1 MDLCE
6 GTLRPAD
13 GCAYNALLETLRF
26 VCKVTEGVPAA
37 SQISFGLNVQW
48 HHCLDLRGVPWVE
61 RTLSELVF
69 GSLDEL
75 LIGKLC
81 PFKKIKIFRNNP
93 DADEEWEPS
102 PLDTRTREL
111 LPVLL
116 PKLNNQ
122 NMLEIF

>member
-48 HHCLDLRGVPWVE
+48 HHCLDLLGVPWVE
-61 RTLSELVF
+61 RTLSELMF

-81 PFKKIKIFRNNP
+81 PYRKTKIFRTEL
-93 DADEEWEPS
+93 DADEEWELS
-102 PLDTRTREL
+102 PLDTRIRKL
-111 LPVLL
+111 LAVLL
-116 PKLNNQ
+116 PKLKTQ
-122 NMLEIF
+122 NISEIF